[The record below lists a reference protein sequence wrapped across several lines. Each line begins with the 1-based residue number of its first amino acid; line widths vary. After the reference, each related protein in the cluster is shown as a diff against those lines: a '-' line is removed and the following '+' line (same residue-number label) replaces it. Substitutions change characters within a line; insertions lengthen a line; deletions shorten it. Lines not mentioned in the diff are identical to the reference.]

1 MQKIT
6 INAIAY
12 RYKSSDNVYY
22 YNEMFVRAEDA
33 KKRIKELQQIESLDI
48 EQYFVTKK
56 ILYF

>member
-12 RYKSSDNVYY
+12 RYKGSDNVYY
-22 YNEMFVRAEDA
+22 YSEMFVRAEDA

-56 ILYF
+56 ILYL